1 MHSQCR
7 AYTGGDTFSLIGLT
21 IKLEVC
27 DRAIMILISG
37 AEKGIK
43 ENPFSGP
50 VYISD
55 SYLLFAHS
63 KQTLA
68 SFPMSK
74 SRSPWLYCD

>member
-7 AYTGGDTFSLIGLT
+7 AYIGGGDAYIFSLIGLT

-55 SYLLFAHS
+55 SNLLFAHS
-63 KQTLA
+63 K
-68 SFPMSK
+68 
-74 SRSPWLYCD
+74 